1 MIVLLSSLE
10 HHRAPIDLREAL
22 SFTATHVQRL
32 NARIAGLPNLH
43 GCVILSTCN
52 RTEIYLCC
60 DHPCHPGQVL
70 CHAAGVEFAP
80 FSAAFVTCQGE
91 EAVEHLMQVA
101 AGLRS
106 RVWGEDQILTQ
117 VKRAIT
123 LSREAGAAH
132 PMLETLF
139 RCAIS
144 AGKEVRSSV
153 RLTTLPTSAASQG
166 VALLTQHL
174 GNLEGKRALVI
185 GNGEMGKLSA
195 QLLHEAGCQVMVT
208 LRTYRH
214 GETVVPSGCQAQP
227 YDRRLELM
235 DGVDILVSATA
246 SPHYTI
252 TAQQLQQVAHPP
264 GTILDLASPRDIEPQ
279 VGQLCGVTL
288 FNVDDLMD
296 TAPLH
301 TVPAAVQNILDKHQ
315 RQFYRWLNYKAG
327 LPLLDDLKL
336 SIVQRLTATPQLTQ
350 EGLDPEEII
359 AQTVQRT
366 VELLVG
372 GLPTPPSPDSLR
384 QCAQKIRA
392 HTTGKGA
399 QL

>member
-1 MIVLLSSLE
+1 MIIVMSSLE
-10 HHRAPIDLREAL
+10 HHLAPIDLREAL

-32 NARIAGLPNLH
+32 DRRIAQLPNIH

-60 DHPCHPGQVL
+60 EEVCHPGQLL

-80 FSAAFVTCQGE
+80 FSAAFVTRQGGD
-91 EAVEHLMQVA
+91 AVEHLMQVA

-106 RVWGEDQILTQ
+106 RVWGEDQILAQ

-123 LSREAGAAH
+123 LSREAEAAH

-139 RCAIS
+139 RAAIS

-166 VALLTQHL
+166 VELLRQHL
-174 GNLEGKRALVI
+174 GSLEGRKVLVI

-195 QLLHEAGCQVMVT
+195 RLLHQAGCRVMVT

-214 GETVVPSGCQAQP
+214 GETVVPSGCEAQP
-227 YDRRLELM
+227 YDHRFALM

-246 SPHYTI
+246 SPHYTV
-252 TAQQLQQVAHPP
+252 TVEQLAEVAHLPQVM
-264 GTILDLASPRDIEPQ
+264 LDLAIPRDIEPQ
-279 VGQLCGVTL
+279 VGQLEGVKL

-301 TVPAAVQNILDKHQ
+301 TVPPEVTEILDKHQ
-315 RQFYRWLNYKAG
+315 RQFYRWLNYKVS
-327 LPLLDDLKL
+327 LPLQEELKL
-336 SIVQRLTATPQLTQ
+336 SIVQRLTATPQFT
-350 EGLDPEEII
+350 DPELDQEEVI
-359 AQTVQRT
+359 ALTVQRT
-366 VELLVG
+366 VELLLG
-372 GLPTPPSPDSLR
+372 GLPTPPEADSLR

-399 QL
+399 QS

>member
-1 MIVLLSSLE
+1 MLVVMSSLE
-10 HHRAPIDLREAL
+10 HHLAPIDLREAL

-32 NARIAGLPNLH
+32 DAHIAQLPNIH
-43 GCVILSTCN
+43 GCAILSTCN

-60 DHPCHPGQVL
+60 ADTCHPGQML

-80 FSAAFVTCQGE
+80 FSAAFVTRQGG

-106 RVWGEDQILTQ
+106 RVWGEDQILAQ

-139 RCAIS
+139 RSAIS
-144 AGKEVRSSV
+144 AGKEIRSTV
-153 RLTTLPTSAASQG
+153 RLTSLPTSAASQG
-166 VALLTQHL
+166 VALLRQHL
-174 GNLEGKRALVI
+174 GSLEGKRAIVI

-195 QLLHEAGCQVMVT
+195 RLLHEAGCRVMVT

-214 GETVVPSGCQAQP
+214 GETVVPSGCEAQP
-227 YDRRLELM
+227 YDRRFELL

-252 TAQQLQQVAHPP
+252 TVEQLESVAQLPQVMV
-264 GTILDLASPRDIEPQ
+264 DLAIPRDIEPQ
-279 VGQLCGVTL
+279 VGQLEGVKL

-301 TVPAAVQNILDKHQ
+301 TVPPEVTEILDKHQ
-315 RQFYRWLNYKAG
+315 RQFYRWLNYKVS
-327 LPLLDDLKL
+327 LPLQEELKL
-336 SIVQRLTATPQLTQ
+336 SIVQRLAAAPQLQ
-350 EGLDPEEII
+350 EEELDQEEVI
-359 AQTVQRT
+359 ALTVQRT
-366 VELLVG
+366 VELLLG
-372 GLPTPPSPDSLR
+372 GLPTPPDPDSLR

-399 QL
+399 PS

>member
-1 MIVLLSSLE
+1 MIIMMSSLE
-10 HHRAPIDLREAL
+10 HHLAPIDLREAL

-32 NARIAGLPNLH
+32 DAQIAGLPNLH

-60 DHPCHPGQVL
+60 QEPCHPGQVL

-80 FSAAFVTCQGE
+80 FSAAFVTCQGG

-106 RVWGEDQILTQ
+106 RVWGEDQILAQ

-139 RCAIS
+139 RGAIS
-144 AGKEVRSSV
+144 AGKEIRSTV

-174 GNLEGKRALVI
+174 GSLEGRKALVI

-195 QLLHEAGCQVMVT
+195 QLLHQAGCQVMVT

-214 GETVVPSGCQAQP
+214 GETVVPSGCEAQP
-227 YDRRLELM
+227 YDRRFALM
-235 DGVDILVSATA
+235 DGMDVLISATA
-246 SPHYTI
+246 SPHYTV
-252 TAQQLQQVAHPP
+252 TAGQLQQVVKPP
-264 GTILDLASPRDIEPQ
+264 RAMLDLAIPRDIEPQ
-279 VGQLCGVTL
+279 VGQLRGVKL

-301 TVPAAVQNILDKHQ
+301 TVPEEVQEILDKHQ
-315 RQFYRWLNYKAG
+315 RQFYRWLNYKVS

-336 SIVQRLTATPQLTQ
+336 SIVQRLTATPQLTE
-350 EGLDPEEII
+350 EGLDQEEVI
-359 AQTVQRT
+359 ALTVQRT

-384 QCAQKIRA
+384 QCTQKIRA
-392 HTTGKGA
+392 HTTGKG
-399 QL
+399 